1 MELDISKMYMLIM
14 NWVYEK
20 PLRTK
25 SGQNIDHITQ
35 RTFEDVTMDEIAVG
49 EHSRKWKIESKL
61 EKYQYLGIGAD
72 ESILRKK
79 EWPVIINNLTN

>member
-35 RTFEDVTMDEIAVG
+35 RM
-49 EHSRKWKIESKL
+49 RLLW
-61 EKYQYLGIGAD
+61 
-72 ESILRKK
+72 ESIVENGKQNQNLRN
-79 EWPVIINNLTN
+79 INTQGQVQMRAS